1 MLMDAG
7 SPATW
12 HAPRAPWKLEMPS
25 ARIGSGYWLDRHVVI
40 AEANQGPRH
49 VYCCSSSPESNLCM
63 TSLHHLPAVRPDT
76 SSDEPDSPR
85 HSTDFRTVALVVI
98 ALGVTVFLLRHMQA
112 LFAPL
117 AFGMLL
123 FYALDPVVDAMERVR
138 LPRILGAAI
147 ALGLTFG
154 TIGAGAYMLQDEA
167 MTVINE
173 LPRGARRI
181 TALLA
186 PDRRAAPGALE
197 KVEQAAAELQKSDT
211 AKPAPGVVRV
221 QVEEPRVTATGL
233 LWSGSVGALTAANQ
247 LVMILFM
254 TYFMLLSDKMFR
266 RKFVELAGPTLSKKK
281 VTVEIID
288 SIGSQIGRFLIVQ
301 VCTSVIVGIAT
312 WVALRYMGLEQAA
325 LWGLLAGVF
334 NSIPYYGPLIISSGL
349 SIIAFLQFNTLSM
362 ALAVAAVS
370 LAITSVEGWLLTPLL
385 MGKVASM
392 NRVAVFVGLL
402 FWSWAWGV
410 WGLLL
415 AVPMMMS
422 IKVICDHVDGL
433 KPVGRFLGD

>member
-1 MLMDAG
+1 
-7 SPATW
+7 
-12 HAPRAPWKLEMPS
+12 
-25 ARIGSGYWLDRHVVI
+25 
-40 AEANQGPRH
+40 
-49 VYCCSSSPESNLCM
+49 
-63 TSLHHLPAVRPDT
+63 
-76 SSDEPDSPR
+76 
-85 HSTDFRTVALVVI
+85 
-98 ALGVTVFLLRHMQA
+98 
-112 LFAPL
+112 
-117 AFGMLL
+117 
-123 FYALDPVVDAMERVR
+123 
-138 LPRILGAAI
+138 
-147 ALGLTFG
+147 
-154 TIGAGAYMLQDEA
+154 
-167 MTVINE
+167 
-173 LPRGARRI
+173 
-181 TALLA
+181 
-186 PDRRAAPGALE
+186 
-197 KVEQAAAELQKSDT
+197 VEQAAAELQKSDA

-247 LVMILFM
+247 LVMILFL
-254 TYFMLLSDKMFR
+254 TYFMLLSDKLFR

-301 VCTSVIVGIAT
+301 VFTSVIVGIAT
-312 WVALRYMGLEQAA
+312 WAALRYMGLEQAA

-349 SIIAFLQFNTLSM
+349 SLIAFLQFNTLSM

-370 LAITSVEGWLLTPLL
+370 LAITSIEGWLLTPLL

-433 KPVGRFLGD
+433 KPVGRFLGE